1 MGPDGRVLYGLWFL
15 LTRVLTGYV
24 SQPTITRLVL
34 YEVPG
39 RDAKGYGAPYRHLPA
54 NAGPSFEPFAHVSTG
69 IPPLFLRYL
78 REKPLWKVCEAFCPK
93 SFSGLNT
100 LALLSERVDSA
111 NRYLRENQSGDKNE
125 VTESR
130 LRSVVVFG
138 ERDPLGR
145 GYKEALLSGIGKSN
159 MAKWA
164 SDGIMLENTGH
175 YPMEDKPED
184 VAQLISRFA

>member
-1 MGPDGRVLYGLWFL
+1 M
-15 LTRVLTGYV
+15 
-24 SQPTITRLVL
+24 
-34 YEVPG
+34 
-39 RDAKGYGAPYRHLPA
+39 
-54 NAGPSFEPFAHVSTG
+54 STV
-69 IPPLFLRYL
+69 IPPHFLRDL

-111 NRYLRENQSGDKNE
+111 SRYLRENRSGDQNE
-125 VTESR
+125 ATESR

-145 GYKEALLSGIGKSN
+145 GYKDALLCVIGKNN
-159 MAKWA
+159 MADWA
-164 SDGIMLENTGH
+164 LDGIMLENAGH

-184 VAQLISRFA
+184 VGKLITSFA